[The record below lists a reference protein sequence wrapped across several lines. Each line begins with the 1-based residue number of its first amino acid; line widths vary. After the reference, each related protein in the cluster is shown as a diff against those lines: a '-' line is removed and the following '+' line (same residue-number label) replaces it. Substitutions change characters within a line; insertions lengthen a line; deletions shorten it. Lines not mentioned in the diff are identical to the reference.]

1 MPNIHDCKCEDKNT
15 HYHLTVCCKGMK
27 NEEVMDMSKPMYQIL
42 IHITE
47 DDQKQVK
54 KLRAQGN
61 TIVSIFRA
69 GIKILTKIDEEVK

>member
-1 MPNIHDCKCEDKNT
+1 
-15 HYHLTVCCKGMK
+15 
-27 NEEVMDMSKPMYQIL
+27 MSKPMYQIL
-42 IHITE
+42 VHITE